1 MNARRL
7 LGTYC
12 ITLGLFGADI
22 SNAQAETLVINA
34 ALDQEVIQPLLDEF
48 TTANPDIQIEY
59 HDKNTQETDHSIILK
74 PVTTDVVISS
84 AMAQQ
89 MGRVNQG
96 YARRLNSPQVRQWPE
111 WAKWRDE
118 VFGFTFEPIVMAYR
132 LDLAQHMLP
141 PTSHADLLKLL
152 ENHHDILQQ
161 RVVTYT
167 PQGSNLGYALYQQDA
182 RYSGRFWSLT
192 QAMGQVRADTAPDT
206 PHMLEGLSS
215 GRYWLGYNLLGSYA
229 MAWALEHPEVIVQ
242 VPQDYSLVVM
252 RMAFI
257 HKEAPHPEAAERFV
271 NFLLSFE
278 GQHILAGET
287 PLFSIRPDVQG
298 PYTAQRLKDQ
308 VGPRLYPISM
318 NASLLALLDTQRHQ
332 RFMQLWQQYFNKAK
346 AGASNTSDDAHDNTH
361 AIRPPAAEETSIQ

>member
-1 MNARRL
+1 MSIRQL
-7 LGTYC
+7 LGTCC
-12 ITLGLFGADI
+12 ILLSLFSI
-22 SNAQAETLVINA
+22 TPHSAQAEPLVINA
-34 ALDQEVIQPLLDEF
+34 ALDQSVIQPLLDKF
-48 TTANPDIQIEY
+48 MATYPDIEIEY
-59 HDKNTQETDHSIILK
+59 HDQNTQATDQSVIRQ
-74 PVTTDVVISS
+74 PVTADVIISA

-96 YARRLNSPQVRQWPE
+96 YARRLNSPQVQQWPK
-111 WAKWRDE
+111 WAKWRNE

-141 PTSHADLLKLL
+141 PTSHADLLKRL
-152 ENHHDILQQ
+152 NDHHDILQQ

-167 PQGSNLGYALYQQDA
+167 PQGSDLGYALYQQDA
-182 RYSGRFWSLT
+182 RYSGRFWSLI
-192 QAMGQVRADTAPDT
+192 QAMGRVQASTASATPD
-206 PHMLEGLSS
+206 MLKGLSS

-257 HKEAPHPEAAERFV
+257 HKEAPHPQAAERFV

-308 VGPRLYPISM
+308 VGPRLYPINM
-318 NASLLALLDTQRHQ
+318 NASLLALLDSQRHQ
-332 RFMQLWQQYFNKAK
+332 YFMQRWQQSFW
-346 AGASNTSDDAHDNTH
+346 
-361 AIRPPAAEETSIQ
+361 P

>member
-1 MNARRL
+1 MSIRQL
-7 LGTYC
+7 LGTC
-12 ITLGLFGADI
+12 GILLSLFSITPH
-22 SNAQAETLVINA
+22 SAQAEPLVINA
-34 ALDQEVIQPLLDEF
+34 ALDQSVIQPLLDKF
-48 TTANPDIQIEY
+48 MATHPDIEIEY
-59 HDKNTQETDHSIILK
+59 HDQNTQATDQSVSRQPVVADVII
-74 PVTTDVVISS
+74 SA

-96 YARRLNSPQVRQWPE
+96 YARRLNSPQVQQWPQ
-111 WAKWRDE
+111 WAKWRNE

-152 ENHHDILQQ
+152 NDHRDILQH

-167 PQGSNLGYALYQQDA
+167 PQDSDLGYALYQQDA
-182 RYSGRFWSLT
+182 RYSGRFWSLI
-192 QAMGQVRADTAPDT
+192 QAMGRVQASTASETPD
-206 PHMLEGLSS
+206 MLKGLSS

-257 HKEAPHPEAAERFV
+257 HKEAPHPQAAERFI

-287 PLFSIRPDVQG
+287 PLFSIHPDVKG

-308 VGPRLYPISM
+308 VGPRLYPINM
-318 NASLLALLDTQRHQ
+318 NASLLALLDRQRHQ
-332 RFMQLWQQYFNKAK
+332 YFMQRWQQSFW
-346 AGASNTSDDAHDNTH
+346 
-361 AIRPPAAEETSIQ
+361 P